1 MCGLTAI
8 FAYGSAARPVDRGE
22 LGRITAAMEKR
33 GPDGDGFW
41 TSADGRVG
49 FGHRRLAILDPGPSG
64 AQPMALGDDGVTT
77 SPAADAGLVITF
89 NGEIY
94 NFNELRTEL
103 QSAGHIF
110 KTRSDTEVL
119 LHLYRRFGARMVGK
133 LRGMYA
139 FAIWDGA
146 KRGVLLS
153 RDPFGIKPLY
163 VADDGTTI
171 RAASQVKA
179 LRAGGQIKDTPD
191 PAGHV
196 GFFMFGNVP
205 EPFTIYAGIRAIE
218 AGATEWFGMDGTRAV
233 TRIDP
238 LTEQASVTPGE
249 RQEIL
254 AAAMADTVR
263 HHLVSDVPVGLFLSA
278 GLDSATIAGHAVQT
292 HAGIRSLT
300 LAFQELAGSARDE
313 APLAETIAAHY
324 GTSHTTRIV
333 AAESFRA
340 ERDTII
346 AAMDQPTIDG
356 VNTYF
361 VAREAAAAG
370 LKVALSGVGGDEI
383 FGGYDTFREIPK
395 LVEGIGW
402 IPGLGSLGRGLR
414 AVAGTTIAK
423 YMSPKYAS
431 LFEYATGYGSAYLLK
446 RGIFLPWELPQVLD
460 PEFAAEGF
468 KRLDPFMRLDTTTAP
483 HKTPRAKMRALETA
497 WYMRNQLLRDS
508 DWAGMAHSLEIRTP
522 LVDVAFYRAVAHLE
536 CDKQMMAR
544 TPLKP
549 LPDAVLNRPKTGFF
563 VPVPQW
569 MPKSAHGTERGW
581 RGWAREVFAAHV
593 PTQARAVA

>member
-1 MCGLTAI
+1 MCGLAAI
-8 FAYGSAARPVDRGE
+8 FAYGPAARPVDRDE

-41 TSADGRVG
+41 ASSDGRVG
-49 FGHRRLAILDPGPSG
+49 FGHRRLAILDPGPAG
-64 AQPMALGDDGVTT
+64 AQPMALTDDGATT
-77 SPAADAGLVITF
+77 SPDGDARLVITF

-94 NFNELRTEL
+94 NFNDLRVELAA
-103 QSAGHIF
+103 QGHVF

-119 LHLYRRFGARMVGK
+119 MHLYQRHGARMVEK

-139 FAIWDGA
+139 FAIWDGV

-163 VADDGTTI
+163 IADDGATI
-171 RAASQVKA
+171 RVASQVKA
-179 LRAGGQIKDTPD
+179 LRAGGRVADTPD
-191 PAGHV
+191 AAGHV
-196 GFFMFGNVP
+196 GFFLFGSVP
-205 EPFTIYAGIRAIE
+205 DPFTIYAGIRAIE
-218 AGATEWFGMDGTRAV
+218 AGATEWFGMDGARTV

-238 LTEQASVTPGE
+238 LAEAASPAS
-249 RQEIL
+249 RDRREIL
-254 AAAMADTVR
+254 ADAMADTVR

-278 GLDSATIAGHAVQT
+278 GLDSATIAGHAVET

-300 LAFQELAGSARDE
+300 LAFQEHAGSPRDE
-313 APLAETIAAHY
+313 APLAQTIAAHY
-324 GTSHTTRIV
+324 GTSHTTRTV
-333 AAESFRA
+333 AADNFRA
-340 ERDTII
+340 ERDALI

-402 IPGLGSLGRGLR
+402 IPGLGPLGRGLR
-414 AVAGTTIAK
+414 IVAGTTIAK

-446 RGIFLPWELPQVLD
+446 RGVFLPWELPRILD

-468 KRLDPFMRLDTTTAP
+468 KRLDPVLRLDTTAAA
-483 HKTPRAKMRALETA
+483 HKAPRAKMRALETA
-497 WYMRNQLLRDS
+497 WYMRNQLLRDA

-522 LVDVAFYRAVAHLE
+522 LVDIAFYRAVAHLD
-536 CDKQMMAR
+536 CDKQMMAA
-544 TPLKP
+544 TPPKP
-549 LPDAVLNRPKTGFF
+549 LPDAVLRRPKTGFF
-563 VPVPQW
+563 IPVPQW
-569 MPKSAHGTERGW
+569 MSKSPVGTERGW

-593 PTQARAVA
+593 PAQARAVA

>member
-1 MCGLTAI
+1 
-8 FAYGSAARPVDRGE
+8 
-22 LGRITAAMEKR
+22 MEKR

-41 TSADGRVG
+41 ASADGRVG
-49 FGHRRLAILDPGPSG
+49 FGHRRLAILDPSPSG
-64 AQPMALGDDGVTT
+64 AQPMALADDGVTT
-77 SPAADAGLVITF
+77 CPDADAGLVITF

-94 NFNELRTEL
+94 NFNELRAEL
-103 QSAGHIF
+103 ESAGDIF

-119 LHLYRRFGARMVGK
+119 LHLYRRFGARMVEK

-139 FAIWDGA
+139 FAIWDGR

-163 VADDGTTI
+163 IADDGTTI

-179 LRAGGQIKDTPD
+179 LRAGGAIKDTPD

-196 GFFMFGNVP
+196 GFFIFGNVP
-205 EPFTIYAGIRAIE
+205 EPFTIYAGIRALE
-218 AGATEWFGMDGTRAV
+218 AGATEWFGMDGAHSV

-238 LTEQASVTPGE
+238 LIERANASPGDR
-249 RQEIL
+249 RQLL
-254 AAAMADTVR
+254 ADAMADTVR

-278 GLDSATIAGHAVQT
+278 GLDSATIAAHAVET

-300 LAFQELAGSARDE
+300 LAFKELAGSSRDE

-333 AAESFRA
+333 AAESFRT
-340 ERDTII
+340 ERDAMM

-383 FGGYDTFREIPK
+383 FGGYDTFRDIPK

-402 IPGLGSLGRGLR
+402 IPGLGALGRGLR

-468 KRLDPFMRLDTTTAP
+468 RRLDPFMRLDTTTDP
-483 HKTPRAKMRALETA
+483 HKSPRAKMRALETA

-522 LVDVAFYRAVAHLE
+522 LVDIAFYRAVAHLE

-544 TPLKP
+544 TPPKP

-569 MPKSAHGTERGW
+569 MPKNPSGTERGW

-593 PTQARAVA
+593 PSSVRAVA

>member
-1 MCGLTAI
+1 MCGLAAI
-8 FAYGSAARPVDRGE
+8 FAYRPSARPVDREE

-41 TSADGRVG
+41 TSADSRVG

-64 AQPMALGDDGVTT
+64 AQPMALEGDGITT
-77 SPAADAGLVITF
+77 KPGPEARLVITF

-94 NFNELRTEL
+94 NFNALRDELIA
-103 QSAGHIF
+103 AGHVF

-119 LHLYRRFGARMVGK
+119 LHLYQRHGARMVEK

-139 FAIWDGA
+139 FAIWDGI

-171 RAASQVKA
+171 RVASQVKA
-179 LRAGGQIKDTPD
+179 LRAGGAISDAPD

-205 EPFTIYAGIRAIE
+205 EPFTVYAGIRALE
-218 AGATEWFGMDGTRAV
+218 AGATEWFGMDGAHSV
-233 TRIDP
+233 SRIDP
-238 LTEQASVTPGE
+238 LTERAPQSPSD
-249 RQEIL
+249 RQQRLNE
-254 AAAMADTVR
+254 AMADTVR

-278 GLDSATIAGHAVQT
+278 GRDSATIAGHAVET

-300 LAFQELAGSARDE
+300 LAFQELAGGPRDE
-313 APLAETIAAHY
+313 APLAELIAAHY

-333 AAESFRA
+333 AGESFLA
-340 ERDTII
+340 ERDAIM

-370 LKVALSGVGGDEI
+370 LKVALSGLGGDEI
-383 FGGYDTFREIPK
+383 FGGYDTFSEIPK

-402 IPGLGSLGRGLR
+402 IPGLGTLGRGLR
-414 AVAGTTIAK
+414 IVAGTTISK

-446 RGIFLPWELPQVLD
+446 RGIFLPWELPLVLD

-468 KRLDPFMRLDTTTAP
+468 KRLDPFMRLDTTTDP

-522 LVDVAFYRAVAHLE
+522 LVDINFYRAVAHLE
-536 CDKQMMAR
+536 CDKDMMAH
-544 TPLKP
+544 TPPKP

-569 MPKSAHGTERGW
+569 MQGTERGW
-581 RGWAREVFAAHV
+581 RGWAREVFAAQV
-593 PTQARAVA
+593 PAQARAVA

>member
-1 MCGLTAI
+1 MCGLAAI
-8 FAYGSAARPVDRGE
+8 FAYRSSAPPVDRDE
-22 LGRITAAMEKR
+22 LGRITTAMEKR

-64 AQPMALGDDGVTT
+64 AQPMALTDDGVTT
-77 SPAADAGLVITF
+77 SPAADARLVITF

-94 NFNELRTEL
+94 NFTELRAEL
-103 QSAGHIF
+103 EADGHSF

-119 LHLYRRFGARMVGK
+119 LHLYRRHGARMVEK

-139 FAIWDGA
+139 FAIWDGV
-146 KRGVLLS
+146 KRGILMS

-163 VADDGTTI
+163 IADDGATI
-171 RAASQVKA
+171 RVASQVKA
-179 LRAGGQIKDTPD
+179 LRAGGAIDDTPD

-196 GFFMFGNVP
+196 GFFLFGNVP
-205 EPFTIYAGIRAIE
+205 EPFTIYARIRAVE
-218 AGATEWFGMDGTRAV
+218 AGATEWFGMDGAHNV

-238 LTEQASVTPGE
+238 LIEPAGASSGD
-249 RQEIL
+249 RQQLL

-324 GTSHTTRIV
+324 GTNHTTRIV
-333 AAESFRA
+333 AAESFQN
-340 ERDTII
+340 ERDAIM

-483 HKTPRAKMRALETA
+483 HKTPRAKMRALEIA

-544 TPLKP
+544 TPPKP

-569 MPKSAHGTERGW
+569 MTESANGTERGW

-593 PTQARAVA
+593 PIQARAVA